1 MAKEPMT
8 EYGYQKLC
16 AEIKDLQE
24 VQRPQIVK
32 EIDIARSHGDL
43 KENAEYHAAKEKQAF
58 IESRIAELSAML
70 ANAQIIDPSILEHK
84 RVSFGSYVKVL
95 DLDTDKEFIYTL
107 VGTLESDPQRGFIS
121 VSSPMGRALIGR
133 EVGDE
138 VNIVLPKGESE
149 FEILEVGYKPLRF
162 KD

>member
-8 EYGYQKLC
+8 EYGYQKLR
-16 AEIKDLQE
+16 AELKDLQE

-43 KENAEYHAAKEKQAF
+43 KENAEYHAAREKQAF

-70 ANAQIIDPSILEHK
+70 SNAQIIDPSTLEHK
-84 RVSFGSYVKVL
+84 RVSFGSYVKIL
-95 DLDTDKEFIYTL
+95 DLDTDKELAYTL
-107 VGTLESDPQRGFIS
+107 VGTLESDPQNGLIS
-121 VSSPMGRALIGR
+121 VSSPMGRALIGK

-138 VNIVLPKGESE
+138 VSIVLPKGESE
-149 FEILEVGYKPLRF
+149 FEILEVGYKPVEF
-162 KD
+162 KN

>member
-8 EYGYQKLC
+8 EYGYQKLR
-16 AEIKDLQE
+16 AELKDLQE

-43 KENAEYHAAKEKQAF
+43 KENAEYHAAREKQAF

-70 ANAQIIDPSILEHK
+70 SNAQIIDPSTLEHK
-84 RVSFGSYVKVL
+84 RVSFGSYVKIL
-95 DLDTDKEFIYTL
+95 DLDTDKELAYTL
-107 VGTLESDPQRGFIS
+107 VGTLESDPQNGLIS
-121 VSSPMGRALIGR
+121 VSSPMGRALIGK

-138 VNIVLPKGESE
+138 VSIVLPKGESE
-149 FEILEVGYKPLRF
+149 FEILEVGYKPLEF
-162 KD
+162 KN